1 MLFTNTTSH
10 EIFSTIKDAK
20 NIVLFVDARYDYD
33 AFCSALG
40 LYTVV
45 KRLYGKSIKLAYFN
59 PVTQEYKENL
69 TNIVGEFPIETEVD
83 PEKFDFSPYDLHV
96 FCDSGDM
103 HRISDSGTFKV
114 TEKIKSICID
124 HHADSN
130 KGFGDLY
137 YISKVSSTCAV
148 LLKLM
153 EDEGITPTQQ
163 EAEILLVGLLSD
175 IQFFTI
181 QTALPWDFY
190 SASKLLELSAKPY
203 THFIATYYNA
213 DSIDETKMKALTYK
227 NIAIDEAKG
236 LVYSHATLEQ
246 MKALGIDLDMKFDVS
261 PVDLFFKIKAMK
273 IAFFLKEK
281 KEAPGTF
288 SISFRSKGD
297 IDIVPVAKIFGGGG
311 HKNAA
316 GGILKNVGNVEKALE
331 LILKECLA
339 LL

>member
-10 EIFSTIKDAK
+10 EIFSTIKAAK
-20 NIVLFVDARYDYD
+20 NIILSVDARYDYD

-40 LYTVV
+40 LYMIV

-69 TNIVGEFPIETEVD
+69 TNIVGEFPIEIEVD

-96 FCDSGDM
+96 FCDSSEV
-103 HRISDSGTFKV
+103 HRISESRTFKIA
-114 TEKIKSICID
+114 ENIKSICID
-124 HHADSN
+124 HHTDTN
-130 KGFGDLY
+130 EGFGDLY
-137 YISKVSSTCAV
+137 YVSKVSSTCAV
-148 LLKLM
+148 LFKLM
-153 EDEGITPTQQ
+153 EDGGITPTQQ
-163 EAEILLVGLLSD
+163 EAELLLVGLLSD

-227 NIAIDEAKG
+227 NLVIDESKG
-236 LVYSHATLEQ
+236 LIYSHATLEQ
-246 MKALGIDLDMKFDVS
+246 MKAVGIDLDKKFDVS

-316 GGILKNVGNVEKALE
+316 GGILKDVGSVDAAVQAILE
-331 LILKECLA
+331 AIDK
-339 LL
+339 